1 MAKVYYGKTGDDR
14 WDDMARANAVSN
26 ARAAAVN
33 AEYQR
38 QREAAAAQ
46 AERELQKRQSYE
58 DNRLAL
64 ERSMAEKLSDYNNSV
79 TAAKAG
85 YQNSL
90 ADAKNQIALAQA
102 RANAEL
108 ASARISAASSR
119 ADTDFAKSKYDVV
132 FPKINAAIGDSKN
145 YMNMYYA
152 LGGGRPI
159 TRGSLGLAENAVSPE
174 DLAGKINRY
183 SASAGAAMDR
193 FENMPRSGGV
203 SSAVLDGLIGGFSSA
218 LLNDAVSGAAKF
230 GIDASTA
237 NKDYLI
243 ASQKLLDARNQTLS
257 GLRSNTLNNQS
268 ALLNSLA
275 GLK

>member
-1 MAKVYYGKTGDDR
+1 MAKVYYGKTGDVR

-26 ARAAAVN
+26 ARSAAVN

-64 ERSMAEKLSDYNNSV
+64 ERSMAAKLSDYNNSV

-108 ASARISAASSR
+108 ASARIAAASSR

-132 FPKINAAIGDSKN
+132 SPKINAAIGDSKN

>member
-1 MAKVYYGKTGDDR
+1 MASYDPFR
-14 WDDMARANAVSN
+14 DMRRANAVTN
-26 ARAAAVN
+26 ARVAAEN
-33 AEYQR
+33 AAYQR
-38 QREAAAAQ
+38 QRQIAADA
-46 AERELQKRQSYE
+46 AEREYQKRQALE
-58 DNRLAL
+58 NNRLSIQNSIA
-64 ERSMAEKLSDYNNSV
+64 SKQNDYNNSV
-79 TAAKAG
+79 TAAKAS
-85 YQNSL
+85 YQNAL

-102 RANAEL
+102 RADAEL
-108 ASARISAASSR
+108 ASARIAAASSR

-132 FPKINAAIGDSKN
+132 SPKINAAIGDSKN